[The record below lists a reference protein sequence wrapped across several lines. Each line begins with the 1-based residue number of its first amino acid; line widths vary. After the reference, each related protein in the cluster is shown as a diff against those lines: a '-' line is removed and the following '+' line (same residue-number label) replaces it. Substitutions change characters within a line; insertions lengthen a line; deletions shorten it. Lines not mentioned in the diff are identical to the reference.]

1 MFAILTVAIMYFGF
15 NFLKGIDFLN
25 TTNQY
30 YAIYDDVAG
39 LNVSNLV
46 KISGF
51 TVGRVSHIDINQEYG
66 NKILVELDIA
76 RDILIGDSAIAYLQ
90 IDLLGGVSILL
101 DVGDISKPVEPG
113 DTIGAQVDPTL
124 AELLQESALPVAD
137 NLQITIRRI
146 NSLLEDFSNNTE
158 SLKNIADN
166 VEGITFKTNKLLSD
180 NQQNINATFSSM
192 KTASEKLNQRLDELG
207 ALMGNYAKLADSL
220 SAINFNET
228 LSNTNDLMKNLNKTV
243 DLLNSETGSLGRFLN
258 DDSLYVNLNQVLID
272 LDKLLI
278 HMNENPKHFFGPL
291 GKSRNKI
298 EKDLQKQENEK
309 NEN

>member
-1 MFAILTVAIMYFGF
+1 M
-15 NFLKGIDFLN
+15 D
-25 TTNQY
+25 
-30 YAIYDDVAG
+30 
-39 LNVSNLV
+39 S
-46 KISGF
+46 S
-51 TVGRVSHIDINQEYG
+51 
-66 NKILVELDIA
+66 

-207 ALMGNYAKLADSL
+207 ALMGNYGKLADSL

-309 NEN
+309 NED